1 MSLPFISFDPK
12 KDWSIAPLQTY
23 APKDEAYWKMV
34 RKQFPLKEGQTYFNN
49 GTMGPT
55 PGYVL
60 DKMFDHMMH
69 WNVEVVSKTMIP
81 GGQ

>member
-1 MSLPFISFDPK
+1 
-12 KDWSIAPLQTY
+12 
-23 APKDEAYWKMV
+23 MV

-55 PGYVL
+55 SGYVL

-69 WNVEVVSKTMIP
+69 WNVEAATVDYKMVRVRSC
-81 GGQ
+81 